1 MNKFQKKI
9 EDVMESIEESNFY
22 KCQTRRDL
30 KKVAKA
36 LVETNGTV
44 PDFSKYNLDTKH
56 WKSAEK
62 FI

>member
-1 MNKFQKKI
+1 MSNKKGF
-9 EDVMESIEESNFY
+9 
-22 KCQTRRDL
+22 

-44 PDFSKYNLDTKH
+44 PDFTKYNLNTKH